1 MIYRYVVHSHPNNVA
16 EGHTF
21 ETVGEARAFMAAY
34 GEHGACLSEV
44 TYEFADSE
52 LVEDTRHER
61 CR

>member
-34 GEHGACLSEV
+34 GEHGACLS
-44 TYEFADSE
+44 
-52 LVEDTRHER
+52 
-61 CR
+61 